1 MALIMLRCAFTGSC
15 DLLIWSVDLNPGE
28 RTHQAA
34 ICFPAKR
41 DLLIGLL
48 VLFLVILPLVA
59 LAFLAY
65 INRQRLLS
73 WWQLGPRIKFG

>member
-1 MALIMLRCAFTGSC
+1 MIFS
-15 DLLIWSVDLNPGE
+15 
-28 RTHQAA
+28 
-34 ICFPAKR
+34 PAKR

-65 INRQRLLS
+65 INRRRLLS